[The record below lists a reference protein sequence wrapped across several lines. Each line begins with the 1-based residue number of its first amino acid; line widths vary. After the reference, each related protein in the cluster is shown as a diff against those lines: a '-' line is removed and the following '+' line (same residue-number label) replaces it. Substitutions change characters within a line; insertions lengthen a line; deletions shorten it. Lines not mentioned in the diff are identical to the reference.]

1 MDILNLTI
9 NILEQA
15 SLFSLVAI
23 GVYITYKILDF
34 ADLSVEGTYPLGAAI
49 AAVLLVNGYNPWIAT
64 IAAMIGGAIAGF
76 ITAFLNVKLKITGLM
91 SGILVMIALYS
102 INLVIMGKSNTS
114 LLGVETVF
122 KRGSSKLLLIVIILF
137 IVKILMDLFMKTKAG
152 YLLLAVG
159 DNEQVV
165 TSLGVNK
172 KIVTIIGLMISNGLV
187 GLAGG
192 LTAQYNGYADV
203 GMGTGVIVKGLA
215 CVIVGS
221 TIFGRFRVIK
231 RTTQAIIGTV
241 IYYAAITIALNF
253 NLDPNLLNLLTAILI
268 VIALAAQNG
277 IFTIKKKRKGDFLD
291 VENKETV

>member
-9 NILEQA
+9 NILEQSA
-15 SLFSLVAI
+15 LFSLVAI

-64 IAAMIGGAIAGF
+64 IGAMIGGAIAGF

-122 KRGSSKLLLIVIILF
+122 KRGSSKLLLIVIILV
-137 IVKILMDLFMKTKAG
+137 IVKVLMDLFMKTKAG

-172 KIVTIIGLMISNGLV
+172 RLVTIIGFCLYIASIILNGSPSILLALTHTSHTRYRVGIS
-187 GLAGG
+187 A
-192 LTAQYNGYADV
+192 T
-203 GMGTGVIVKGLA
+203 
-215 CVIVGS
+215 
-221 TIFGRFRVIK
+221 
-231 RTTQAIIGTV
+231 
-241 IYYAAITIALNF
+241 
-253 NLDPNLLNLLTAILI
+253 
-268 VIALAAQNG
+268 
-277 IFTIKKKRKGDFLD
+277 
-291 VENKETV
+291 

>member
-49 AAVLLVNGYNPWIAT
+49 AAVLLVNGYNPWVAT